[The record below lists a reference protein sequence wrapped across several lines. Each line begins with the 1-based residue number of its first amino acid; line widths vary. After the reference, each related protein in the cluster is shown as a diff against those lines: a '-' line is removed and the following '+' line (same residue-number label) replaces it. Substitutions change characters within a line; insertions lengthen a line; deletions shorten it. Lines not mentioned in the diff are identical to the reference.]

1 MKSLSPTVKC
11 WKGHIEK
18 WQRSNLSQND
28 YCQINSLNSGTFS
41 AYKARLIKQGLLGP
55 KKDRLSELTDPF
67 ILLEERAPSQ
77 FFIELPNKVK
87 ICFDRMPDPA
97 WVGKVLG
104 EINATS

>member
-1 MKSLSPTVKC
+1 MKSLSPSVKR
-11 WKGHIEK
+11 WKAHIEQWK
-18 WQRSNLSQND
+18 KSNLSQND
-28 YCQINSLNSGTFS
+28 YCQLHKLHPGTFS

-67 ILLEERAPSQ
+67 ILLEEKTSSQ